1 MAGRTFVIGDI
12 HGELGHLQALLAQM
26 PVVTKDDTI
35 VLLGD
40 YIDRGPDSRGVLETV
55 RRMERTLECLV
66 VPLRGNHE
74 DAWLRVIDRGW
85 PEFLL
90 PAPNGCLAAM
100 RSFTG
105 QRHPAKGELG
115 TPADWAVMERGSFFS
130 AEEVAWMRGL
140 PYWYEDEHGIY
151 VHAGLLQRDGQFAHP
166 SETTPET
173 ALLWT
178 RSTEFFRDY
187 RGKHVVVG
195 HTKTVTLPP
204 ELSSYTPDDPSDLW
218 AGPCVTAIDTSCGSG
233 GFLTAIELPAK
244 RVYESRRR

>member
-1 MAGRTFVIGDI
+1 MPGRTFVIGDI
-12 HGELGHLQALLAQM
+12 HGELAQLERLLSRM
-26 PVVTKDDTI
+26 PAVTRDDTL

-40 YIDRGPDSRGVLETV
+40 YIDRGPDSLGVFEMV
-55 RRMERTLECLV
+55 RRMDSVLQCHV

-90 PAPNGCLAAM
+90 PSPNGCLAAM

-105 QRHPAKGELG
+105 QKIPAKGELG
-115 TPADWAVMERGSFFS
+115 TADDWARMERGSFFS
-130 AEEVAWMRGL
+130 EEQIAWMRGL

-151 VHAGLLQRDGQFAHP
+151 VHAGLLQRDGQYLHP
-166 SETTPET
+166 SQTEPET

-178 RSTEFFRDY
+178 RSKEFFTDY

-195 HTKTVTLPP
+195 HTKTNTLPP
-204 ELSSYTPDDPSDLW
+204 ELSSHTPDDPTDLW
-218 AGPCVTAIDTSCGSG
+218 AGPSVTAIDTGAGSG
-233 GFLTAIELPAK
+233 GFLTALELPAK
-244 RVYESRRR
+244 RVYESR